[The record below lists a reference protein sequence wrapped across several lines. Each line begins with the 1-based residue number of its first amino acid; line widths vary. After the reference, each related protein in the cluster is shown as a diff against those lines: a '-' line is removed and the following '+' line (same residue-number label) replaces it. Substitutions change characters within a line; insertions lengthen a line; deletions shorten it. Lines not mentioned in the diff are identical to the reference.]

1 MNRSGG
7 ERDAV
12 VGDDLG
18 RPSLYG
24 NASADGTTEMC
35 SMLDALE
42 SPKRSALVLRMLTV
56 LLLAAMVISIAAVV
70 VSRNGYAI
78 PIKTWIE
85 TNLRGQIKKSSA
97 QTLSTTPPHNQIS
110 SSRDPGPAA
119 ILDEAPTKE
128 SPHEKPVASLGT
140 EAEPMTPSQVSAQP
154 THNAEKVSSAADTQG
169 KPAPE
174 KKIGSKKREAKKH
187 EAKTMASGSS
197 GMKKEKNGSK
207 DKDVDLIAA
216 LLSHVVHSRAGS
228 ASEKGSGISGVSTVS
243 KRAQEPARDIVLQ
256 SSGESTESLVR
267 RCQNLGFLEGQLC
280 RIRICSG
287 LWGVDPACPKSVN
300 SSAE

>member
-7 ERDAV
+7 GREAV
-12 VGDDLG
+12 VVDDLE

-42 SPKRSALVLRMLTV
+42 SPKRSALVLRMLTA
-56 LLLAAMVISIAAVV
+56 LLLAAMVLSIAAVV
-70 VSRNGYAI
+70 IGRYVYAI

-97 QTLSTTPPHNQIS
+97 QDLSTTPSYNQIS
-110 SSRDPGPAA
+110 SSSNPGPAA
-119 ILDEAPTKE
+119 ILDEAATKE

-140 EAEPMTPSQVSAQP
+140 EAEPVTPSKVSAQP
-154 THNAEKVSSAADTQG
+154 TRDAAKESSAANTQG

-174 KKIGSKKREAKKH
+174 KKIGSKKREAK
-187 EAKTMASGSS
+187 TVASGSS
-197 GMKKEKNGSK
+197 GMKKEKIGSK

-216 LLSHVVHSRAGS
+216 LLSHVVHSRTGS
-228 ASEKGSGISGVSTVS
+228 ASEKGPGVSGGSTVS

-287 LWGVDPACPKSVN
+287 LWGVDPACPKSVS